1 MILPWSPIVCL
12 EIIGSTVTLWLA
24 FFCAYLSWSWFKN
37 QNEDLFRD
45 YILLF
50 TSTLIVFACS
60 RSIGHLLKQIL
71 FLLSM
76 PETWHKIAPYS
87 GALNSSIFII
97 IFTFCLYYNR
107 INRILNKLVLYKDD
121 LENTVSLRTKELERT
136 NSSLT
141 REVSD
146 RKRVEE
152 DLRQSKA
159 TLENI
164 LNSAPPL
171 CITDLDFNIL
181 KVNDSYRQVW
191 PLAADLSGELK
202 CFQSRPG
209 DLCHTEKCPLILI
222 ARGKAEEIVCEA
234 EKIKANGRH
243 LIFIQTTRP
252 FYNADRELIGVVTSF
267 QEISE
272 QKKAERA
279 LAAERENLA
288 VTLRSIGD
296 GVITTDTEGRVMI
309 LNRVAEKLCGWKQED
324 ALGRPFPEIFHLIE
338 DTTGILCPDP
348 VKKILASGDIV
359 TGGENAILVSRDGT
373 RRAIADSGAPIRNP
387 ESKIIGVVLVIRDI
401 TERKRMEQEILKVKK
416 LESVGILA
424 GGIAHDFNNILTSI
438 LGNIN
443 LARQL
448 PKESGEIPSLLQE
461 AEKASLRAKDL
472 TQQLLTFS
480 KGGAPIKKTAS
491 IAGVIR
497 DSASFILRGSN
508 INCNFNIP
516 EDLWLVDIDRGQMSQ
531 VIQNIILNARQA
543 MPGGGNILISCEN
556 ITPRLSNTKFIKII
570 ITDYGH
576 GIPAA
581 LLDKIFDPYF
591 TTSKEGSGLGL
602 AICHSIITKHD
613 GTLEVKSRL
622 GTGTTFTITL
632 PASTET
638 VSANEPVEKEYLVE
652 KHGKILIMDDEKSVR
667 DIAEQILTHLGHATT
682 SVEEGKKAVEM
693 YKRAYESGEPF
704 DLIIM
709 DLTIPDGMGG
719 KEAVKEVLAL
729 NPKTKVIVASGYSN
743 DPVMANHT
751 KYGFSGCLNKP
762 FQLQEMNKVVQMALH

>member
-50 TSTLIVFACS
+50 TTTLIFFACS
-60 RSIGHLLKQIL
+60 RSIGHLLKQLL
-71 FLLSM
+71 FLFQM
-76 PETWHKIAPYS
+76 HTTWYSIAPYS

-107 INRILNKLVLYKDD
+107 INRILNRLVRYKDD
-121 LENTVSLRTKELERT
+121 LKITVSLRTKELEQT

-141 REVSD
+141 KEITD
-146 RKRVEE
+146 RKQVEE

-171 CITDLDFNIL
+171 SITDLDFNVI
-181 KVNDSYRQVW
+181 KINDSYRKVW
-191 PLAADLSGELK
+191 PLPENPSESIK
-202 CFQSRPG
+202 CYQSRPG
-209 DLCHTEKCPLILI
+209 ELCHTEKCPLILI
-222 ARGKAEEIVCEA
+222 ARGENTEVTSEV
-234 EKIKANGRH
+234 EKTLNNGNN

-252 FYNADRELIGVVTSF
+252 FYNADQEMIGIVTSF

-296 GVITTDTEGRVMI
+296 GVITTDTHGRVMM
-309 LNRVAEKLCGWKQED
+309 LNKIAENLCGWQQNN

-338 DTTGILCPDP
+338 DTTGMLCSNP

-359 TGGENAILVSRDGT
+359 TGGENTILVSRNGT

-401 TERKRMEQEILKVKK
+401 TERKRMEQDILKVKK

-448 PKESGEIPSLLQE
+448 PKESEEISSLLHE

-480 KGGAPIKKTAS
+480 KGGAPIRKTAS

-508 INCNFNIP
+508 LTCNFHIP
-516 EDLWLVDIDRGQMSQ
+516 DDLWLVDIDQGQISQ

-543 MPGGGNILISCEN
+543 MPGGGTITINCEN
-556 ITPRLSNTKFIKII
+556 ISQPITKQKFINII

-576 GIPAA
+576 GISAA

-591 TTSKEGSGLGL
+591 TTSKDGSGLGL
-602 AICHSIITKHD
+602 AICHSIITKHE
-613 GTLEVKSRL
+613 GTLEAKSRL
-622 GTGTTFTITL
+622 GAGTTFTITL
-632 PASTET
+632 PASTSSISLDKPIE
-638 VSANEPVEKEYLVE
+638 EKYLIE
-652 KHGKILIMDDEKSVR
+652 KHGKILIMDDEKSVLN
-667 DIAEQILTHLGHATT
+667 IAEQILTHLGHTI
-682 SVEEGKKAVEM
+682 SCVDEGEKAIEI
-693 YKRAYESGEPF
+693 YRQAFETGDPF
-704 DLIIM
+704 DLTIM
-709 DLTIPDGMGG
+709 DLTIPNGMGG
-719 KEAVKEVLAL
+719 KKAVKNILEI
-729 NPKTKVIVASGYSN
+729 NPEARVIVASGYCN
-743 DPVMANHT
+743 DPVMANYK

-762 FQLQEMNKVVQMALH
+762 FQLKEMNKLIQQTLH